1 MDIEAFLDAEVDM
14 KIKVP
19 VDIKGSFELEYK
31 DDFVDNLRSTTIT
44 VYSVLAI
51 NLLIIQC

>member
-1 MDIEAFLDAEVDM
+1 MDIEAFLKAEVDM

-19 VDIKGSFELEYK
+19 VDIKGSFELEHK

-44 VYSVLAI
+44 VYSVLTI
-51 NLLIIQC
+51 NQLIIQC